1 MAVWSGGV
9 GVAMSKRTVIALL
22 AASVTAGASF
32 AADLPITAPQLQRSR
47 LVMPVEWTGIYFGVN
62 AGYGW
67 ADGSSTTVFRG
78 ALRDGFTAS
87 ALLNPLLGDPDDPTD
102 VGCLIP
108 GAGPGPC
115 PTELRGRNLSGS
127 GSLKGAIAGGQIGF
141 NWQAGMIV
149 FGLEADGQWSGQQ
162 GANTV
167 VCNSTTPCTAAEN
180 VRIRSLITAR
190 ARVGVAL
197 DWLMPY
203 VAAGGA
209 WVNVSDD
216 LTLTIGGATANFP
229 SLSNTTLGWTVGG
242 GLEVAFWSNWSAK
255 LEYLYVR
262 ADDHDATAGI
272 ALILGQGIVAEAGQ
286 YRDNIVRFGLNYR
299 FGPRGGPG
307 LLDARAAPFT
317 GYASNYDYLPRLAL
331 SRDKAKSMARA
342 DEPGS
347 GRVFASAARSDAVP
361 AATEHD
367 VQRAASVA
375 SEPKPSKWA
384 PKNFDEIEDDQDTIA
399 LPAASKPRKPPSTSR
414 REKEADEGQRL
425 KRIMAICSGC

>member
-1 MAVWSGGV
+1 
-9 GVAMSKRTVIALL
+9 
-22 AASVTAGASF
+22 
-32 AADLPITAPQLQRSR
+32 
-47 LVMPVEWTGIYFGVN
+47 
-62 AGYGW
+62 
-67 ADGSSTTVFRG
+67 
-78 ALRDGFTAS
+78 
-87 ALLNPLLGDPDDPTD
+87 
-102 VGCLIP
+102 
-108 GAGPGPC
+108 
-115 PTELRGRNLSGS
+115 
-127 GSLKGAIAGGQIGF
+127 
-141 NWQAGMIV
+141 MIV

-203 VAAGGA
+203 VTAGGA

-216 LTLTIGGATANFP
+216 LTMTIGGVTANFP

-242 GLEVAFWSNWSAK
+242 GIEVAFWSNWSAK

-262 ADDHDATAGI
+262 ADDLDATAGI

-347 GRVFASAARSDAVP
+347 GRVSGARTIEAPRADEPGSGRVFASAARADAAP

-367 VQRAASVA
+367 AQKAASVA

-414 REKEADEGQRL
+414 RDKEADEGQRL
-425 KRIMAICSGC
+425 KRIMSICSGC